1 MRFSSFFVTFT
12 NFLSFIQLLSE
23 AEGRDEPEFFTNQD
37 LTNIVTPP
45 NMDLF
50 VNLLENSGYPESE
63 ITFLEDGFRN
73 SFSLE
78 YQGLQNRQSVSENIP
93 FTVGNKTQ
101 LWGKLM
107 KEVKLKRVAG
117 PFDRVPF
124 DNFIQSPIGLVPKA
138 GDDQT

>member
-1 MRFSSFFVTFT
+1 MPLNV
-12 NFLSFIQLLSE
+12 
-23 AEGRDEPEFFTNQD
+23 
-37 LTNIVTPP
+37 
-45 NMDLF
+45 DLF

-63 ITFLEDGFRN
+63 ITFLEDGFHN
-73 SFSLE
+73 GFSLE
-78 YQGLQNRQSVSENIP
+78 YQGPQNRQSVSENIP

-124 DNFIQSPIGLVPKA
+124 DNFIQSLIGLVPKA
-138 GDDQT
+138 GGDQT